1 MKTIKRFID
10 EYENDIDYEAIK
22 YSAGK
27 VSYNNGRYYVSFEQ
41 VGARETFSIGQPV
54 YDYENNIMGYL
65 GIVPV
70 DNLYYSSKIRIP
82 VEQWE
87 ICLPTEHCKKGK
99 QIFTY
104 WQILED
110 QENE

>member
-1 MKTIKRFID
+1 METIKRFID
-10 EYENDIDYEAIK
+10 EFENDIDYEAIK
-22 YSAGK
+22 YNAGK
-27 VSYNNGRYYVSFEQ
+27 VSCDNGRYYVSFEQ

-70 DNLYYSSKIRIP
+70 EMLDYSSKIRIP

-87 ICLPTEHCKKGK
+87 ICLPTEHCKAGK

>member
-1 MKTIKRFID
+1 MIKLFID

-27 VSYNNGRYYVSFEQ
+27 VFYDNGKYCVSQEQ
-41 VGARETFSIGQPV
+41 VGARKTFSIGQPV

-65 GIVPV
+65 GITVLE
-70 DNLYYSSKIRIP
+70 NLDYSSKIRIP
-82 VEQWE
+82 VEIWE
-87 ICLPTEHCKKGK
+87 ICLPTEHCKAGK

-104 WQILED
+104 WQILDD